1 MNELIKFTP
10 KTTDNGQKGVSARQL
25 YKFLNPNGR
34 NFARWVERN
43 IVKNQYIVK
52 NTDWVEVS
60 ETPTNLGSQSAQPR
74 NLPISA
80 NTKYSGSKDYIL
92 SPETA
97 KRLCYSIKSP
107 IQAQIINAITEQ
119 LEKQSKEPM
128 VPVSM
133 IEEIVR
139 KTMAAQSGK
148 VGNYNQLMIEN
159 QEKDKTIESLTLQA
173 KARHNATASQN
184 AIRQIVN
191 IIVNNSYWA
200 GQENAY
206 QVVYNKIMA
215 DYFRTHPVHWR
226 SDWYALKNAEFRK
239 KEFRRIFE
247 SGGEHVESKL
257 DWVRIVHP
265 SALQDIE
272 NAARSYA
279 VFVLPQDF
287 FLGGGRLPA

>member
-1 MNELIKFTP
+1 MNEIIKFTP
-10 KTTDNGQKGVSARQL
+10 QTTDNGQKGVSARQL
-25 YKFLNPNGR
+25 YKFLTPRGNH
-34 NFARWVERN
+34 FARWAQRN
-43 IVKNQYIVK
+43 IVENLYIVK
-52 NTDWVEVS
+52 NTDWIEVVEGAEIS
-60 ETPTNLGSQSAQPR
+60 NSPSGEPR

-80 NTKYSGSKDYIL
+80 NTKYSNAKDYIL
-92 SPETA
+92 TPETA
-97 KRLCYSIKSP
+97 KKICLSAKTSR
-107 IQAQIINAITEQ
+107 QQEIIAALAKLTER
-119 LEKQSKEPM
+119 KAKEPM

-173 KARHNATASQN
+173 KTRHNATASQN

>member
-10 KTTDNGQKGVSARQL
+10 QTTDNGQKGVLASDL
-25 YKFLNPNGR
+25 YKFLSPRGKD
-34 NFARWVERN
+34 FVRWAERN
-43 IVKNQYIVK
+43 IVKNLYIVENEDYVK
-52 NTDWVEVS
+52 VKETDIS
-60 ETPTNLGSQSAQPR
+60 GNGGCRNLGRPKSR
-74 NLPISA
+74 EN
-80 NTKYSGSKDYIL
+80 NYIL
-92 SPETA
+92 SLDAA
-97 KRLCYSIKSP
+97 KKITLSAKTPR
-107 IQAQIINAITEQ
+107 QQDVVNALVKLTEQ
-119 LEKQSKEPM
+119 KAKEPM

-148 VGNYNQLMIEN
+148 LGNYNQLMIEN

-173 KARHNATASQN
+173 KARHNATESQN
-184 AIRQIVN
+184 TIRQIVN

>member
-1 MNELIKFTP
+1 MNELIKFEP
-10 KTTDNGQKGVSARQL
+10 QTTDNGHNGILASDL
-25 YKFLNPNGR
+25 YKFLSPRGKD
-34 NFARWVERN
+34 FSRWAERN
-43 IVKNQYIVK
+43 IEKNLYIVK
-52 NTDWVEVS
+52 NTDYVETT
-60 ETPTNLGSQSAQPR
+60 ETAF
-74 NLPISA
+74 
-80 NTKYSGSKDYIL
+80 SGDGGKSNPQKKGRPKTVKKNYIL
-92 SPETA
+92 SIDTA
-97 KRLCYSIKSP
+97 KKITLSTKTPRQQEIV
-107 IQAQIINAITEQ
+107 NALVKLID
-119 LEKQSKEPM
+119 KKAKEPM

-133 IEEIVR
+133 IEKIVR
-139 KTMAAQSGK
+139 DTMAAQSGK
-148 VGNYNQLMIEN
+148 LGNYNQLMIEN

-226 SDWYALKNAEFRK
+226 SDWYALKNTEFRK